1 MFEYENKNF
10 SKGTLV
16 TQLLNIM
23 KLQSVFYI
31 QYSQHKLKNV
41 SKRANKYGMKNA
53 FIHQQPKYFKNTTFL
68 VG

>member
-1 MFEYENKNF
+1 
-10 SKGTLV
+10 
-16 TQLLNIM
+16 M